1 MGFSTLDLDLDSVFF
16 VRPLEKEKR
25 KTVNHHSIIRAHQD
39 QIWWFDSILMGGCFI
54 NRLGFVCIIILLLLD
69 DIRCA
74 TPLCV
79 MTFLTSSTVDSG
91 LFIQHGLAWRQ

>member
-1 MGFSTLDLDLDSVFF
+1 MGFSTLDLDSVFSSS
-16 VRPLEKEKR
+16 LSKR
-25 KTVNHHSIIRAHQD
+25 KKKDCQHYSIIRAHQD
-39 QIWWFDSILMGGCFI
+39 QIWRFDSILMGGCFI
-54 NRLGFVCIIILLLLD
+54 NRLGFVCINILLLLD

-91 LFIQHGLAWRQ
+91 LFIQHGLAWGQ